1 MNSENLRGS
10 ITMAFNLGVWFRQQF
25 GDENIFDVGRELR
38 KIIYQNLRSEITE
51 SYSDDVIDANVDY
64 LLEIAFLGYIFSGI
78 CTYDEEV
85 KNKIPILIESKI
97 TSENFAAYQDDKD
110 AQTLDINKALK
121 YV

>member
-1 MNSENLRGS
+1 MHSDNVRGS
-10 ITMAFNLGVWFRQQF
+10 IKMAFNLGVWFRQQF

-38 KIIYQNLRSEITE
+38 KIIYQNLNSEIIE

-64 LLEIAFLGYIFSGI
+64 LLKIGFLGFIFSGI

-97 TSENFAAYQDDKD
+97 RSENLTAYEDEKD
-110 AQTLDINKALK
+110 EQSLDINKVFK

>member
-1 MNSENLRGS
+1 MHSDNVRGS
-10 ITMAFNLGVWFRQQF
+10 IKMAFNLGVWFRQQF

-38 KIIYQNLRSEITE
+38 KIIYQNLNSEIIE

-64 LLEIAFLGYIFSGI
+64 LLRIGILGFIFSGI

-97 TSENFAAYQDDKD
+97 RSENLTAYQDERDE
-110 AQTLDINKALK
+110 QSLDINKVFK

>member
-25 GDENIFDVGRELR
+25 GDENIFDAGRELR
-38 KIIYQNLRSEITE
+38 NIIYQNQGSEVIE
-51 SYSDDVIDANVDY
+51 SCSDDVINANVDY
-64 LLEIAFLGYIFSGI
+64 LLEIALLGYIFSGI

-97 TSENFAAYQDDKD
+97 TSENLAAYQDDKD
-110 AQTLDINKALK
+110 AQSLDINKVTK
-121 YV
+121 YA